1 MIVRYNEEG
10 FYENVFLSQFLMI
23 SEWKTIVFLIAYLL
37 LAFAVYKL
45 PKKNSAFPAR
55 C

>member
-1 MIVRYNEEG
+1 MK
-10 FYENVFLSQFLMI
+10 NVFLSQFLMI

-37 LAFAVYKL
+37 LAFASFQR
-45 PKKNSAFPAR
+45 KNSAFPAR